1 MYFKNILHITG
12 QYTTNR
18 IGGLERWYINNSII
32 LKDCKIYLL
41 YFGQPEN
48 SIISEYEN
56 NGINI
61 IVLKNKNIFNFIKI
75 LKKYKI
81 DIVHA
86 HFENTIDFLLISKLF
101 FRKTFWHMHM
111 GNYYFHNNK
120 WKSNIKLFLGLKFY
134 NFKLFIKQL
143 FIDKIFFVSEGAL
156 IENKAI
162 HTYTNSKLKV
172 FYLGVDDNL
181 KQKYRNK
188 EYIDNSSP
196 ITITCIAFQNHI
208 KGIDIL
214 IESCRILK
222 EKKYDFIINLVGGT
236 LDNKVVD
243 KNYYQLVKKYNL
255 EENFLFLG
263 SQKNVFKYLEKSHI
277 YCQTS
282 RSESLSLSIM
292 EAMIVGLPV
301 VATNVGGIPEL
312 VTHHKN
318 GFLFQNEDYKEC
330 AMYLEKLIL
339 DEDLRK
345 RMSLESK
352 TIIDNKKFSTENNI
366 NDIKKYY
373 L

>member
-1 MYFKNILHITG
+1 MYYKNVLHITG

-41 YFGQPEN
+41 YFGQLEN
-48 SIISEYEN
+48 SVISEYEN
-56 NGINI
+56 NRINI
-61 IVLKNKNIFNFIKI
+61 IVLKNRNIFSFIKI
-75 LKKYKI
+75 LKKYRI
-81 DIVHA
+81 DIVHG
-86 HFENTIDFLLISKLF
+86 HFENTIDFLLIAKLF
-101 FRKTFWHMHM
+101 FRKTFWHLHM
-111 GNYYFHNNK
+111 GNYYYHNNK

-143 FIDKIFFVSEGAL
+143 FIDKIFFVSEGSL
-156 IENKAI
+156 KENQAVHCYSK
-162 HTYTNSKLKV
+162 SKLKV
-172 FYLGVDDNL
+172 LYLGIDNII
-181 KQKYRNK
+181 KKKYQNK
-188 EYIDNSSP
+188 EIIDKNFP
-196 ITITCIAFQNHI
+196 IQITCIAFQNHI

-222 EKKYDFIINLVGGT
+222 EKKYNFIINMIGST
-236 LDNKVVD
+236 LDNKDVD
-243 KNYYQLVKKYNL
+243 GNYYQLVKKYNL

-263 SQKNVFKYLEKSHI
+263 KQQNVFNYLEKTHI
-277 YCQTS
+277 YCQPS

-292 EAMIVGLPV
+292 EAMIVGLPI

-312 VTHHKN
+312 VSHHKN

-339 DEDLRK
+339 DVGLRK

-352 TIIDNKKFSTENNI
+352 ALIDNQKFSTESNI
-366 NDIKKYY
+366 SNLKKYY
-373 L
+373 I